1 MGVIGGRSDDSNRNS
16 EFYSTFTRIV
26 ASSTS
31 HFQNKSVMP
40 SASEAS
46 PRLILNL
53 MIKSLIIIDVYKG

>member
-1 MGVIGGRSDDSNRNS
+1 
-16 EFYSTFTRIV
+16 
-26 ASSTS
+26 
-31 HFQNKSVMP
+31 MP